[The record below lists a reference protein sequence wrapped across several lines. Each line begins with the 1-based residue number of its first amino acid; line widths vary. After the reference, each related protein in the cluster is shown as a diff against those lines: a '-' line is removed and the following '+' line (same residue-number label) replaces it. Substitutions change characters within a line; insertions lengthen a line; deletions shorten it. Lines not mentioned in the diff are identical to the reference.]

1 MPSGQ
6 PSRLEAMV
14 ATNAGMRDLI
24 QSQIR
29 QVDGCLHSLV
39 LNRDGLRALPK
50 GEKEVFNVITTMIH
64 MVGIS
69 GHSIL
74 KLTETIDM
82 SIRDAFPLA
91 RSIIEGVV
99 NICFIM
105 AEGVEAAQKA
115 SRHAEVR
122 AFRDLKRTW
131 EIAGMSLSVSHSGEL
146 SPTEVARLEAML
158 PEFTTKR
165 GSERDW
171 TDKTLKQRL
180 ETIALRFSSST
191 MTVLNASAFNI
202 YRHASEIVHGSYFSA
217 CFFWGL
223 TLPGRPRPTSR
234 DDLMLTLADHQ
245 FSVLMSTA
253 FAYAGLLECFADYV
267 DDPNLAAEAK
277 SQLERIREFP
287 AIVQAM
293 SE

>member
-1 MPSGQ
+1 
-6 PSRLEAMV
+6 MV

-24 QSQIR
+24 QSQTR

-39 LNRDGLRALPK
+39 LNRDGVLALPK
-50 GEKEVFNVITTMIH
+50 GEKEVFDVITTMIH

-74 KLTETIDM
+74 KLTEKIDM
-82 SIRDAFPLA
+82 SVRDAFPLA

-105 AEGVEAAQKA
+105 AEGVETAQKA

-131 EIAGMSLSVSHSGEL
+131 EIAGMSMSVSHSGQL

-180 ETIALRFSSST
+180 ETIALTFSSSAIT
-191 MTVLNASAFNI
+191 MLNASAFNI

-223 TLPGRPRPTSR
+223 SLPGRPRPTSR

-267 DDPNLAAEAK
+267 GNPNLAAEAK

-293 SE
+293 GE

>member
-1 MPSGQ
+1 MSTDQ

-29 QVDGCLHSLV
+29 QIDECLHSLV
-39 LNRDGLRALPK
+39 LDRDGVRALPK
-50 GEKEVFNVITTMIH
+50 GDKEVFDVITTMIH

-74 KLTETIDM
+74 KLTEKTDM
-82 SIRDAFPLA
+82 GVRDAFPLA

-99 NICFIM
+99 NVCFIM

-131 EIAGMSLSVSHSGEL
+131 EIAGMSLSVSHSGQL
-146 SPTEVARLEAML
+146 PPAEVARLESML

-180 ETIALRFSSST
+180 ETIAQKFSSST
-191 MTVLNASAFNI
+191 MTVLNGSAFNI

-217 CFFWGL
+217 RYFWGL
-223 TLPGRPRPTSR
+223 TLPGRQRPTSR
-234 DDLMLTLADHQ
+234 DDLMLMLADHQ

-253 FAYAGLLECFADYV
+253 FAYVGLLECFAAYV
-267 DDPNLAAEAK
+267 DNPNLAGEAK
-277 SQLERIREFP
+277 FQLERIRELP
-287 AIVQAM
+287 AIA
-293 SE
+293 EALRT

>member
-1 MPSGQ
+1 MPFGQ

-39 LNRDGLRALPK
+39 LDRDGVRALPK
-50 GEKEVFNVITTMIH
+50 GEKEVFDVITTMIH

-74 KLTETIDM
+74 KLTEKIDM
-82 SIRDAFPLA
+82 SVRDAFPLA

-105 AEGVEAAQKA
+105 AEGVDAAQKA

-131 EIAGMSLSVSHSGEL
+131 EIAGMSLSVSHSGQL
-146 SPTEVARLEAML
+146 SPTEVTRLEAML

-165 GSERDW
+165 GGERDW

-191 MTVLNASAFNI
+191 MTILNASAFNI

-223 TLPGRPRPTSR
+223 TLPGRPKPTSR

-267 DDPNLAAEAK
+267 DNPNLAAEAK

-287 AIVQAM
+287 AIAQAM

>member
-1 MPSGQ
+1 
-6 PSRLEAMV
+6 MV
-14 ATNAGMRDLI
+14 ATNTGMRDLI

-29 QVDGCLHSLV
+29 QVDRCLHSLV
-39 LNRDGLRALPK
+39 LNREGVRALPK
-50 GEKEVFNVITTMIH
+50 GEREVFDVIATMIH

-74 KLTETIDM
+74 KLTENIDM
-82 SIRDAFPLA
+82 GVRDAFPIA
-91 RSIIEGVV
+91 RSIIEGVI

-131 EIAGMSLSVSHSGEL
+131 EIAGMCLSVSHSGQL

-165 GSERDW
+165 GSLKDW

-180 ETIALRFSSST
+180 EAIALAFSSST
-191 MTVLNASAFNI
+191 MTILNASAFNI

-223 TLPGRPRPTSR
+223 TLPERPRPTSR

-253 FAYAGLLECFADYV
+253 FAFAGLLECFADYV
-267 DDPNLAAEAK
+267 DNPNLAAEAK
-277 SQLERIREFP
+277 SQLERIRELP

-293 SE
+293 GE

>member
-1 MPSGQ
+1 MSSDQ

-14 ATNAGMRDLI
+14 TTNSGMRDLI

-29 QVDGCLHSLV
+29 QVDECLHSLI
-39 LNRDGLRALPK
+39 LNRDGRRALPK
-50 GEKEVFNVITTMIH
+50 GDNEVFNVIMTMIH

-74 KLTETIDM
+74 KLTEQIDM
-82 SIRDAFPLA
+82 GVRDAFPLA
-91 RSIIEGVV
+91 RSIVEGVV

-105 AEGVEAAQKA
+105 AEGVDAAQKA
-115 SRHAEVR
+115 SRHAEVK

-131 EIAGMSLSVSHSGEL
+131 EIAGMSLSVSHSAQL
-146 SPTEVARLEAML
+146 SPADVARLESML

-165 GSERDW
+165 SSERDW

-180 ETIALRFSSST
+180 ETVAQKFSSST
-191 MTVLNASAFNI
+191 MTMLNASAFNI
-202 YRHASEIVHGSYFSA
+202 YRHASEIAHGTYFSA
-217 CFFWGL
+217 CYFWGL

-253 FAYAGLLECFADYV
+253 FAYVGLLECFADYV
-267 DDPNLAAEAK
+267 DNPKLAGEAK

-287 AIVQAM
+287 AIAEAL

>member
-1 MPSGQ
+1 MPFGQ

-24 QSQIR
+24 QSQTR
-29 QVDGCLHSLV
+29 QVDECLHSLV
-39 LNRDGLRALPK
+39 LDRDGVRALPK
-50 GEKEVFNVITTMIH
+50 GEKEVFDVITTMIH

-69 GHSIL
+69 GQSIL
-74 KLTETIDM
+74 KLTEKIDM
-82 SIRDAFPLA
+82 SVRDAFPLA

-131 EIAGMSLSVSHSGEL
+131 EIAGMSLSVSHSGQL
-146 SPTEVARLEAML
+146 SPTEVTRLEAML

-165 GSERDW
+165 GGERDW

-180 ETIALRFSSST
+180 ETIALRFSSPT
-191 MTVLNASAFNI
+191 MTILNASAFNV

-267 DDPNLAAEAK
+267 DNPNLAAEAK
-277 SQLERIREFP
+277 SQLERIRQFP
-287 AIVQAM
+287 AIAQAM